1 MAGTSV
7 IRTSILGTMP
17 GGEVWS
23 VNPTFFCLDEP
34 ADVTAAEALAIAVAI
49 NAITVPTG
57 LRAAF
62 NNATAITGVRVEARD
77 SDGTLRALAENTRG
91 TPIVGTG
98 IAAHPYQTSW
108 VTSLRSTYP
117 GGQGRGRLYWPATG
131 VAIAAATLR
140 PDSTGTGQ
148 MLSGV
153 RQYLVAIQAAVA
165 ASAGPVDLA
174 VWSRT
179 GTAFHKITTIRQG
192 DVLDTQRR
200 RRDTLTESFTEL
212 GYPT

>member
-34 ADVTAAEALAIAVAI
+34 ADVTAAEALAIATAI
-49 NAITVPTG
+49 NSITIGTG
-57 LRAAF
+57 LRAIM
-62 NNATAITGVRVEARD
+62 NPSTAVVGCRVEARD
-77 SDGTLRALAENTRG
+77 SDGTLRALGEHTRG
-91 TPIVGTG
+91 TPVAGTG
-98 IAAHPYQTSW
+98 TTSHPYQTSM
-108 VTSLRSTYP
+108 VTSLRTSHP

-131 VAIAAATLR
+131 VTLASATLR
-140 PDSTGTGQ
+140 VDSTTTGQ
-148 MLSGV
+148 ALTAV
-153 RQYLVAIQAAVA
+153 RQYLVSITAAVA
-165 ASAGPVDLA
+165 ASAGPVVLC

-179 GTAFHKITTIRQG
+179 GTAMHTVNTVRMG

-200 RRDTLTESFTEL
+200 RRDSLNEAYTEL
-212 GYPT
+212 AYPA